1 MELRI
6 DRLRGGRGG
15 GGGGGGWNASCES
28 LPHFAWILLDFG
40 GFWNNF
46 CNEIV
51 SNIEVSGYNMR

>member
-6 DRLRGGRGG
+6 DRLGGGRGG
-15 GGGGGGWNASCES
+15 GGGGRGGWNALCES

-51 SNIEVSGYNMR
+51 SNI